1 MKKPTN
7 VDEYILNNEKWQ
19 EGLVYLRELM
29 LSTGLEETIKWMFP
43 TYMLKGKNVVALCAF
58 KDYFGIWFFQGG
70 TLLDELKVLTNA
82 QEGKTKAMRQWRF
95 KSIKEVNQDQV
106 ITYVME
112 AIQNQKDGN
121 IIKPSTTRKTPKP
134 LIIPIELQEV
144 FDENQLVLQHF
155 NEFSLSNKRDFA
167 DFISNAKR
175 QATKEK
181 RLEKI
186 IPMILQGE
194 GLNDKY
200 KK

>member
-19 EGLVYLRELM
+19 EGLIHLRELI
-29 LSTGLEETIKWMFP
+29 LTTGLEETIKWMFP

-70 TLLDELKVLTNA
+70 TLVDELKVLTNA

-95 KSIKEVNQDQV
+95 KNTKEINPDQV
-106 ITYVME
+106 MAYVME

-121 IIKPSTTRKTPKP
+121 IIKPSTTRKALKP
-134 LIIPIELQEV
+134 LVVPPELQEV
-144 FDENQLVLQHF
+144 LDKNKLVNQHF
-155 NEFSLSNKRDFA
+155 NEFSLSNKREFA
-167 DFISNAKR
+167 DYITNAKR

-181 RLEKI
+181 RMAKI
-186 IPMILQGE
+186 IPMILSGE
-194 GLNDKY
+194 GLSDKY
-200 KK
+200 RK

>member
-1 MKKPTN
+1 MKKPSN
-7 VDEYILNNEKWQ
+7 VDDYIANHEKWQ
-19 EGLVYLRELM
+19 EGLILLRELV
-29 LSTGLEETIKWMFP
+29 LSTHLEETIKWMFP

-70 TLLDELKVLTNA
+70 TLSDELKVLSNA

-95 KSIKEVNQDQV
+95 KSTAEINPAQV
-106 ITYVME
+106 VAYLME

-121 IIKPSTTRKTPKP
+121 IIKLKHTRKSPKP
-134 LIIPIELQEV
+134 LVIPPEFQEV
-144 FDENQLVLQHF
+144 LDKNPFVQQHF
-155 NEFSLSNKRDFA
+155 KEFSLTNQRDFA
-167 DFISNAKR
+167 DYITNAKR

>member
-7 VDEYILNNEKWQ
+7 VDEYIANNEKWQ
-19 EGLVYLRELM
+19 EGLVYLRELI
-29 LSTGLEETIKWMFP
+29 LATDLEETIKWMFP
-43 TYMLKGKNVVALCAF
+43 TYMLKGKNIVALCAF
-58 KDYFGIWFFQGG
+58 KEYFGIWFFQGG
-70 TLLDELKVLTNA
+70 TLTDELKVLNNA

-95 KSIKEVNQDQV
+95 KSTQEINPEQV
-106 ITYVME
+106 VAYVME

-121 IIKPSTTRKTPKP
+121 IIKPKTTRKTPKP
-134 LIIPIELQEV
+134 LVVPVELQEV
-144 FDENQLVLQHF
+144 FDKNHLVLQHF

-167 DFISNAKR
+167 EYITNAKR

-186 IPMILQGE
+186 IPMILRGE

>member
-1 MKKPTN
+1 MKKPAN
-7 VDEYILNNEKWQ
+7 VDEYIANNEKWQ
-19 EGLVYLRELM
+19 KELVHLRALI
-29 LSTGLEETIKWMFP
+29 LSTNLEETIKWMFP

-70 TLLDELKVLTNA
+70 TLNDKLKVLTNA

-95 KSIKEVNQDQV
+95 TSLADIQEEQV
-106 ITYVME
+106 LAYVME
-112 AIQNQKDGN
+112 AIQNQKDGKV
-121 IIKPSTTRKTPKP
+121 IKANTRKAPKP
-134 LIIPIELQEV
+134 LVIPSELQEV
-144 FDENQLVLQHF
+144 LDKNSLVHQHF
-155 NEFSLSNKRDFA
+155 NEFSLYNKRDFA
-167 DFISNAKR
+167 DYITNAKR

-186 IPMILQGE
+186 IPMILRGE

>member
-19 EGLVYLRELM
+19 DGLIYLRELI
-29 LSTGLEETIKWMFP
+29 LGTGLEETIKWMFP
-43 TYMLKGKNVVALCAF
+43 TYTLKGKNIVAICAF
-58 KDYFGIWFFQGG
+58 KDYFGVWFFQGG
-70 TLLDELKVLTNA
+70 TLADKSKVLQNA

-95 KSIKEVNQDQV
+95 TNTRDIDSELVV
-106 ITYVME
+106 AYVME

-121 IIKPSTTRKTPKP
+121 IIKVSTTRKTPKP
-134 LIIPIELQEV
+134 LIIPSELKEV
-144 FDENQLVLQHF
+144 FDKNQLITQHF
-155 NEFSLSNKRDFA
+155 KEFSLSNQRDFA
-167 DFISNAKR
+167 EYITNAKR

-186 IPMILQGE
+186 IPMILRGE

>member
-19 EGLVYLRELM
+19 EGLIHLRELI

-43 TYMLKGKNVVALCAF
+43 TYTLKGKNVVALCAF
-58 KDYFGIWFFQGG
+58 KEYFGIWFFQGG
-70 TLLDELKVLTNA
+70 TLVDELKVLTNA

-95 KSIKEVNQDQV
+95 KRLKEVNPDHV
-106 ITYVME
+106 IAYVME

-121 IIKPSTTRKTPKP
+121 IIKPATTRKTPKP
-134 LIIPIELQEV
+134 LVIPAELQEV
-144 FDENQLVLQHF
+144 FDKNQLVFEHF

-167 DFISNAKR
+167 DYITNAKR

-181 RLEKI
+181 RMEKI